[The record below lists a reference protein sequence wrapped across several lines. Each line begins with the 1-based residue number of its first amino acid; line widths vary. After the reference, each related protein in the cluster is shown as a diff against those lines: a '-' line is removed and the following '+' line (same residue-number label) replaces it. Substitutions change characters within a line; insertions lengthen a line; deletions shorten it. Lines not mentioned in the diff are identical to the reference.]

1 MRRIFLVCAALLLE
15 ACGSGTSATAPAEA
29 NAGAPA
35 GAPADWPAP
44 VPVPSGSVQSST
56 SSPTHWV
63 LSLVADGS
71 YSAVMSSTAQLYVSR
86 GFAVTSDPKFDP
98 YIFFKAPYQV
108 TIIAAARD
116 HSNAKTNLFVYVDL
130 K

>member
-1 MRRIFLVCAALLLE
+1 MRLISLVCAAFLLT
-15 ACGSGTSATAPAEA
+15 ACGSATNATAPAQT
-29 NAGAPA
+29 NAGAS
-35 GAPADWPAP
+35 ADWPAS
-44 VPVPSGSVQSST
+44 VPVPAGSVQTST

-71 YSAVMSSTAQLYVSR
+71 YPAVMSSTAQLYVSK
-86 GFAVTSDPKFDP
+86 GFAVTSDPSFAP

-108 TIIAAARD
+108 TINAAARD